1 MLMSSLL
8 DSRFFEK
15 NEWSFSRHSLWTQ
28 CKRAYFFQ
36 YMGTY
41 YTGKKE
47 YDSLRLWDLK
57 KYNSKIFL
65 QGSLVHEII
74 KNQLGQHKLKRPLNE
89 ESAINQYLKLV
100 DEKQTFADAYI
111 VEVLNGESIDT
122 AFFGK
127 IKTDGVAQIKTFFS
141 VIWPNLKDLEY

>member
-1 MLMSSLL
+1 MQKSL
-8 DSRFFEK
+8 FF
-15 NEWSFSRHSLWTQ
+15 S
-28 CKRAYFFQ
+28 

-65 QGSLVHEII
+65 QGSRVHEII

-127 IKTDGVAQIKTFFS
+127 IKTDGVAQKKTFFS